1 MSDLI
6 ESLMEQRE
14 EALAERDAAL
24 AEAERLN
31 ARLHAPRPLKFIA
44 DDGDGEQ
51 LEFDT
56 IEEARSCANE
66 WIHVQYREAAL
77 TGEWSD
83 VTEHIRILAEV
94 ERAHGEDV
102 GEGVDFELGP
112 TTTDERK
119 EGGA

>member
-1 MSDLI
+1 MTGL
-6 ESLMEQRE
+6 ELME
-14 EALAERDAAL
+14 AELKSSR
-24 AEAERLN
+24 AEVERLN
-31 ARLHAPRPLKFIA
+31 ARLYAPRPLKFIA

-66 WIHVQYREAAL
+66 WIHVQRREAAL

-83 VTEHIRILAEV
+83 VTEHIRILAEI

-102 GEGVDFELGP
+102 GEGVNFELGS
-112 TTTDERK
+112 TTTDGRK
-119 EGGA
+119 EGE